1 MLAPGPLDQMVGANK
16 AYMDKMAQTKKDA
29 DKLSKAAGIDPDY
42 TKKAV
47 ANTMKN
53 AKPNARLRAK
63 FGKKTTENVNDL
75 NQLASSA
82 QQGLQK
88 VKQGDMR
95 GALDNMEQIAH
106 GLAKLDVGT
115 KMYNF
120 MAKMLSAY
128 EQQVANFPE
137 DPDTPKLQ
145 KVIDQIQ
152 AQMPTMKKQAAQS
165 KQYAKMA
172 RNKEVDAFGGLGEK
186 TTVKKDS
193 SGTIRNVQYKD
204 GNVTV
209 KQTARPDSTPGY
221 QQVTYNDPAKGT
233 KYDIKGSPETGYTTS
248 ATQKVGDLKLGA
260 KKRYS
265 GQNTFTAQLGKKKV
279 QTTETTT
286 AGAIATVA
294 GNGFANGGPGT
305 IKRANY
311 TKSKKV
317 KNSKKT

>member
-1 MLAPGPLDQMVGANK
+1 MKIYQIVENIPTPVTKKDAALKKQAKHLKMKSMLAPGPLDQMVGANK
-16 AYMDKMAQTKKDA
+16 AYMDKMDQTQKDA

-42 TKKAV
+42 TKNAV
-47 ANTMKN
+47 ANTIKN
-53 AKPNARLRAK
+53 AKPNAKLRAK
-63 FGKKTTENVNDL
+63 FGKKTTENVTDL

-95 GALDNMEQIAH
+95 GALDNMEQIAN
-106 GLAKLDVGT
+106 GLAKLDIGT
-115 KMYNF
+115 KMHNF
-120 MAKMLSAY
+120 MAKILSAY

-152 AQMPTMKKQAAQS
+152 AQMPTMQKQAAQS

-172 RNKEVDAFGGLGEK
+172 RNKEVDAFGGLGE
-186 TTVKKDS
+186 
-193 SGTIRNVQYKD
+193 
-204 GNVTV
+204 
-209 KQTARPDSTPGY
+209 
-221 QQVTYNDPAKGT
+221 
-233 KYDIKGSPETGYTTS
+233 
-248 ATQKVGDLKLGA
+248 
-260 KKRYS
+260 
-265 GQNTFTAQLGKKKV
+265 
-279 QTTETTT
+279 TTT
-286 AGAIATVA
+286 AGAIATSMGN

-305 IKRANY
+305 IKRAGY

>member
-1 MLAPGPLDQMVGANK
+1 MKIYQIVENIPTPVTKRDAALSKQAKHLKMKSMLAPRPIEVMVGANK
-16 AYMDKMAQTKKDA
+16 GYMDTMAQTKKDA

-42 TKKAV
+42 TKNAV

-53 AKPNARLRAK
+53 AKPNAKLRAK
-63 FGKKTTENVNDL
+63 FGKKTTENVTDL

-95 GALDNMEQIAH
+95 GALDNMEQIAN

-115 KMYNF
+115 KMHNF

-152 AQMPTMKKQAAQS
+152 AQMPTMQKQAAQS

-172 RNKEVDAFGGLGEK
+172 RNKEVDAFGGLGE
-186 TTVKKDS
+186 
-193 SGTIRNVQYKD
+193 
-204 GNVTV
+204 
-209 KQTARPDSTPGY
+209 
-221 QQVTYNDPAKGT
+221 
-233 KYDIKGSPETGYTTS
+233 
-248 ATQKVGDLKLGA
+248 
-260 KKRYS
+260 
-265 GQNTFTAQLGKKKV
+265 
-279 QTTETTT
+279 TTT
-286 AGAIATVA
+286 AGAIATSMGN

-305 IKRANY
+305 IKRAGY